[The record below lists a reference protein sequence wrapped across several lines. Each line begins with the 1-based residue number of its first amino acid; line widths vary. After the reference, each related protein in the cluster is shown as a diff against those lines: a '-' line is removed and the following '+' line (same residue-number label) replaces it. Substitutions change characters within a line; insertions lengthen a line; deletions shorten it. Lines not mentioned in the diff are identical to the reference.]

1 MTDRDRER
9 DLEAI
14 RSTYRR
20 YETEGRSR
28 LWDPTNPGYARMIR
42 DREAALVELVRR
54 SLPEQGGRVLDLGAG
69 DGSLAKVIQRAGMPI
84 QRWVG
89 VDLDP
94 AALAAASAA
103 IPWGDFFE
111 ASADRLPFGDAAFD
125 VVVASTL
132 FSSLPSRGLEEGV
145 VGEIARV
152 LRPGGWLVWYDLR
165 YRNPVNPSVH
175 GLSRDDLRSLFP
187 DWTMELDSMTLLPPL
202 ARRLG
207 PLTGALYG
215 PLHALPFLRSHLIG
229 RLRPPAITRR

>member
-20 YETEGRSR
+20 YETEGRTR
-28 LWDPTNPGYARMIR
+28 LWDPTNPGYARMFR
-42 DREAALVELVRR
+42 DREATLVELVRR

-69 DGSLAKVIQRAGMPI
+69 DGSLAKVVQRAGMPI

-94 AALAAASAA
+94 AAMAAASAA

-111 ASADRLPFGDAAFD
+111 ASADRLPFGEGTFD

-132 FSSLPSRGLEEGV
+132 FSSLPSRGLEDGV
-145 VGEIARV
+145 ASEIAHV
-152 LRPGGWLVWYDLR
+152 LRPSGWLIWYDLR
-165 YRNPVNPSVH
+165 YGNPANRSVH
-175 GLSRDDLRSLFP
+175 GLGRGDLRSLFP
-187 DWTMELDSMTLLPPL
+187 GWIMELHSMTLLPPL

-207 PLTGALYG
+207 PLTGVLYG

-229 RLRPPAITRR
+229 RLRPPALTSR